1 MKERINYLSKVC
13 KISTLPLK
21 IVCSVLN
28 LFPMELMFTCSIFS
42 LLGFAYFLT
51 LHYYLFNDISQ
62 SIVSYAKCGII
73 RYFKVT
79 YTAPKGPGLLWDH
92 PFSTY
97 AKLSEKLTF
106 LTSWYAHVCTCARTY
121 VCVSGVRNVS
131 FSESFAYLL
140 NGWTLLSKPLFA
152 THLDTVRS
160 RSDF

>member
-1 MKERINYLSKVC
+1 MKERINYISRDG

-21 IVCSVLN
+21 IACSILN

-62 SIVSYAKCGII
+62 SVVSYAKCGII

-79 YTAPKGPGLLWDH
+79 YTAPKGPDLLWDH

-97 AKLSEKLTF
+97 AKLSEKLT
-106 LTSWYAHVCTCARTY
+106 LPADTRTCVPVHVRTCAY
-121 VCVSGVRNVS
+121 QGVRNVS
-131 FSESFAYLL
+131 FSESFACLL
-140 NGWTLLSKPLFA
+140 NG
-152 THLDTVRS
+152 
-160 RSDF
+160 

>member
-13 KISTLPLK
+13 KISTLLLK
-21 IVCSVLN
+21 IACSILN
-28 LFPMELMFTCSIFS
+28 LFSMELMFTCSIFS
-42 LLGFAYFLT
+42 LLGFAYSLT

-79 YTAPKGPGLLWDH
+79 YTAPKGPGLLKDH

-97 AKLSEKLTF
+97 AKPSEKLTF
-106 LTSWYAHVCTCARTY
+106 LTSWYAHVRTCAY
-121 VCVSGVRNVS
+121 QGVRNVS

>member
-73 RYFKVT
+73 RYFKAT

-106 LTSWYAHVCTCARTY
+106 LTS
-121 VCVSGVRNVS
+121 
-131 FSESFAYLL
+131 
-140 NGWTLLSKPLFA
+140 
-152 THLDTVRS
+152 
-160 RSDF
+160 